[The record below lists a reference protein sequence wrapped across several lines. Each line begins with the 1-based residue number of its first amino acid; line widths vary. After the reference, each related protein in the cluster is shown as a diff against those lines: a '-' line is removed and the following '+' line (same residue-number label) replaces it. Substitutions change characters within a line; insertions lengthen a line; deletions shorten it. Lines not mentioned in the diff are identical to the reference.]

1 MRNGD
6 KVRVSDVARAAGVS
20 LGTVSNT
27 LNRPHTVSEQTR
39 KKVLA
44 AIKKLDFVPNEGAA
58 TLRSGTSKMLGL
70 VIPDVTNPIYAEITK
85 GVGVAAEAAGYAV
98 MLFNTDD
105 QPERELR
112 QLELLARHRSAGALI
127 VPRKADQHRLERLRN
142 LGLHL
147 VLIDRAASEHDGCSV
162 SIDDVRGGLLAGT
175 HLLESG
181 RKRIVFVNGPVL
193 VPQTVGRREGLRRA
207 LALANLDPDS
217 YVQIDLDDTSYADGE
232 RAAERISRMRE
243 RPDGVFCINDQL
255 ASGVLRGLARAGIR
269 VPDEIA
275 VVGYGDSAIAESA
288 PVPLTTIR
296 QPMFDLGR
304 AAVGQLLSEVD
315 EPREHHHHS
324 ATVFIPSLV
333 IRSSAPNVERDGTPT
348 E

>member
-1 MRNGD
+1 MQNGD

-27 LNRPHTVSEQTR
+27 LNRPHTVSERTR

-58 TLRSGTSKMLGL
+58 SLRSGTSKMLGL

-85 GVGVAAEAAGYAV
+85 GVADAAEAAGYAV
-98 MLFNTDD
+98 ILFNTDD
-105 QPERELR
+105 QPDRELR
-112 QLELLARHRSAGALI
+112 QLEMLARHRSAGALI
-127 VPRKADQHRLERLRN
+127 VPRKADERRLERLRN

-181 RKRIVFVNGPVL
+181 RRRIVFVSGPAL
-193 VPQTVGRREGLRRA
+193 VPQAAGRLEGLRRA
-207 LALANLDPDS
+207 LAAAHLDPDG
-217 YVQIDLDDTSYADGE
+217 YVEVDLEDTSFADGE
-232 RAAERISRMRE
+232 HAASQIAEMVD

-255 ASGVLRGLARAGIR
+255 AIGVIRGLARHGIS
-269 VPDEIA
+269 VPTDIS
-275 VVGYGDSAIAESA
+275 VVGYGDSAIAESG

-296 QPMFDLGR
+296 QPMVDLGR

-315 EPREHHHHS
+315 EPAEEHHHS
-324 ATVFIPSLV
+324 STVFIPSLV
-333 IRSSAPNVERDGTPT
+333 VRSSAPGTNRG
-348 E
+348 

>member
-1 MRNGD
+1 MRNGG
-6 KVRVSDVARAAGVS
+6 KVRVSDVARVAGVS

-58 TLRSGTSKMLGL
+58 SLRSGTSKMLGL

-85 GVGVAAEAAGYAV
+85 GVASAAETAGYAV

-105 QPERELR
+105 QPDRELR
-112 QLELLARHRSAGALI
+112 QLEMLARHRSAGALI
-127 VPRKADQHRLERLRN
+127 VPRKADQRRLERLRN

-147 VLIDRAASEHDGCSV
+147 VLIDRAVSEHDGCSV
-162 SIDDVRGGLLAGT
+162 SIDDVRGGLLAT
-175 HLLESG
+175 SHLLDSG
-181 RKRIVFVNGPVL
+181 RRRIAFVSGPVL
-193 VPQTVGRREGLRRA
+193 VPQAAGRLEGLRRA
-207 LALANLDPDS
+207 IALANLDPGS
-217 YVQIDLDDTSYADGE
+217 YVELDQEDTSYADGE
-232 RAAERISRMRE
+232 RAASQIARMPD

-255 ASGVLRGLARAGIR
+255 AIGVLRGLAREGIS
-269 VPDEIA
+269 VPREIA

-296 QPMFDLGR
+296 QPMYELGR
-304 AAVGQLLSEVD
+304 AAVGHLLSEVD
-315 EPREHHHHS
+315 ESSDEHHHS
-324 ATVFIPSLV
+324 STVFIPSLV
-333 IRSSAPNVERDGTPT
+333 IRSSAPLVQAD
-348 E
+348 